1 MENNKININTGVTIE
16 VNDNGDTIVAR
27 IDDTLF
33 IDQFHMFLDKV
44 EEVSREI
51 ELLNTE
57 NDREALKIITEKTK
71 ILMSV
76 IDDMFGEDACKKI
89 FGNIVPSGFAIA
101 EFVEQLVP
109 IFDNYTNTRQKKISD
124 KYSRNRKGGHKSYYK
139 GKKAYK

>member
-1 MENNKININTGVTIE
+1 LDEDQTVTTVINKRAMITKAINYIVKEVLLSKGYGENDCSYVL
-16 VNDNGDTIVAR
+16 AR
-27 IDDTLF
+27 S
-33 IDQFHMFLDKV
+33 K
-44 EEVSREI
+44 
-51 ELLNTE
+51 NTE

-109 IFDNYTNTRQKKISD
+109 IFDNYTNTRQKKISG